1 MVQDYEKMIDA
12 VIHPKKDVIEVSI
25 LRTRQGDSPLTNED
39 IIALVRGAYAEKK
52 YSEQEYRHL
61 YATKKLEKSKAFEAQ
76 GRLYIGHH
84 SDGRPFG
91 PKTALVFSGDV
102 YPYYV
107 KDIQHVDYII
117 DKKTGNFLKSQ
128 NH

>member
-1 MVQDYEKMIDA
+1 METYEKMIDA

-25 LRTRQGDSPLTNED
+25 LRVRQGDSPLTNED
-39 IIALVRGAYAEKK
+39 IIALVRDACAEKK
-52 YSEQEYRHL
+52 YQEQEYKKL
-61 YATKKLEKSKAFEAQ
+61 YIARKLEKSKAFEAQ

-91 PKTALVFSGDV
+91 PKTALMFSGDI

-107 KDIQHVDYII
+107 KDIKHVDYIL
-117 DKKTGNFLKSQ
+117 DKKTGNFLKSP